1 MAKELFRYTP
11 ALEDPQNLKDLSVS
25 RDKELK
31 RILRA
36 LKEGADK
43 KGNQHF
49 LLVGPRGI
57 GKTHLLLLIY
67 HGTTG
72 NITWNELCQH
82 LNDSWEPILFAEE
95 EYRMISLPDLFLE
108 IVARLRQEAPDEK
121 LSLLTQRIDSVPL
134 PGDAEQEAV
143 LEYLSNRRRETGKKF
158 LLLLDNLQDIL
169 PYFTE
174 EDQGRLRDILMS
186 KDIFMLIGTA
196 PTLFDAVMNYQAAFY
211 NFFEV
216 IWLRE
221 IEVEQVKELIE
232 KRLKLDGRDELL
244 GKLDDYGDRLR
255 AIVHLT
261 GGNPRL
267 ILSLYRIFT
276 ESEIL
281 EVERDF
287 IKLLDEMTPYF
298 QNRMK
303 SLSPQQRKVL
313 DAVSLMDGPSS
324 PTEIARFARLP
335 VNVTNTQLKRLREA
349 GFVRTLKEKKRK
361 TLYDVSER
369 LFRMWRQMRV
379 EAGRKRVHFIT
390 KFIEIW
396 FSQKELAEQLRELL
410 GELDTSL
417 VKGAAEE
424 VREIIDKLYYIQEA
438 APSSLHA
445 AAHLSRVYGF
455 VEVGDLATA
464 EREASALLTDAQQK
478 GDKELLAQGLW
489 GVAFVQQRQGKTDK
503 EIGTLKEYLEL
514 EPENPDVWRSLAS
527 AYRKIEE
534 YDKAIDCYRKAV
546 EIEPDT
552 SDTWFN
558 MGDAY
563 TEKGDY
569 NEAILCYTKAT
580 KIDPAMREAW
590 GNMGNAYASQGG
602 YDDAVRCY
610 RKVLKIEPAD
620 NLAWY
625 GMGNVYCEKGQYDD
639 AVRCYRKVLKI
650 EPADNLAWYGMG
662 NVYREKGQY
671 DKAIHCYRKALKI
684 KPEMREAWGNM
695 GNTYRGKNEY
705 EEAIRCYRKV
715 LKIKPDDHLA
725 WYNLGVSYFVQD
737 NYDETVASYTKAL
750 EFAKEET
757 DIVSSLL
764 GRSQAFSLRGSNS
777 SALKDAEKAYRL
789 AEKANAKSL
798 LITAALLI
806 ITASLDLSL
815 KSAAKGRYEK
825 AIEHLRRALQYSP
838 VAPSDVTQETVGIY
852 FKGLLETKKQELLD
866 KALQLVERSS
876 QADLIEFLKPYR
888 AALQYLETKDK
899 SVLNRLIPEL
909 KGVVEE
915 MVKKLEEDE

>member
-95 EYRMISLPDLFLE
+95 EYRMISFPDLLLE
-108 IVARLRQEAPDEK
+108 IVGRLRQEAPDEK
-121 LSLLTQRIDSVPL
+121 LSQLTQRIDSVPL
-134 PGDAEQEAV
+134 PGNTEQEAV

-169 PYFTE
+169 PHFTE
-174 EDQGRLRDILMS
+174 EDQGRLRSILMS
-186 KDIFMLIGTA
+186 EDIFMLIGTA
-196 PTLFDAVMNYQAAFY
+196 PTLFGAVMNYEAPFY
-211 NFFEV
+211 NFFET
-216 IWLRE
+216 IWLQE
-221 IEVEQVKELIE
+221 IEVAQVKELIE
-232 KRLKLDGRDELL
+232 KRLKLDERDELL
-244 GKLDDYGDRLR
+244 GKLDDYEGRLR

-298 QNRMK
+298 QDRMK

-396 FSQKELAEQLRELL
+396 FSQKELAKQLRELL
-410 GELDTSL
+410 GKLDTSL
-417 VKGAAEE
+417 GKRSVEE
-424 VREIIDKLYYIQEA
+424 VRGIIDKIYYIQEA
-438 APSSLHA
+438 TPAPLCM
-445 AAHLSRVYGF
+445 AAHLSRLDGLVK
-455 VEVGDLATA
+455 VGDLTIA
-464 EREASALLTDAQQK
+464 EREASAFLAKAQEK
-478 GDKELLAQGLW
+478 GDKEFLAQALL

-503 EIGTLKEYLEL
+503 EIGTLKDYLEL
-514 EPENPDVWRSLAS
+514 EPADPDAWHILAS

-534 YDKAIDCYRKAV
+534 YDEAIRCYRKAV
-546 EIEPDT
+546 ETKPEMTEAWNEMGGVYFKEGKYDEAGRCCQKALEITPDEA
-552 SDTWFN
+552 SNWYN
-558 MGDAY
+558 MGSVY
-563 TEKGDY
+563 SEKRDY
-569 NEAILCYTKAT
+569 DEAI
-580 KIDPAMREAW
+580 R
-590 GNMGNAYASQGG
+590 
-602 YDDAVRCY
+602 
-610 RKVLKIEPAD
+610 
-620 NLAWY
+620 
-625 GMGNVYCEKGQYDD
+625 
-639 AVRCYRKVLKI
+639 
-650 EPADNLAWYGMG
+650 
-662 NVYREKGQY
+662 
-671 DKAIHCYRKALKI
+671 CYRKALEI

-695 GNTYRGKNEY
+695 GNTYREKSEH

-715 LKIKPDDHLA
+715 LEIKPDDSLMIISPGII
-725 WYNLGVSYFVQD
+725 LVSPILRKVTMTRPLHPIQ
-737 NYDETVASYTKAL
+737 TP
-750 EFAKEET
+750 
-757 DIVSSLL
+757 SSLL
-764 GRSQAFSLRGSNS
+764 
-777 SALKDAEKAYRL
+777 
-789 AEKANAKSL
+789 
-798 LITAALLI
+798 
-806 ITASLDLSL
+806 
-815 KSAAKGRYEK
+815 
-825 AIEHLRRALQYSP
+825 
-838 VAPSDVTQETVGIY
+838 
-852 FKGLLETKKQELLD
+852 KKRQT
-866 KALQLVERSS
+866 SFP
-876 QADLIEFLKPYR
+876 IF
-888 AALQYLETKDK
+888 
-899 SVLNRLIPEL
+899 
-909 KGVVEE
+909 
-915 MVKKLEEDE
+915 

>member
-1 MAKELFRYTP
+1 MPKELFRYTP
-11 ALEDPQNLKDLSVS
+11 ALEDPQILKDLSVS

-49 LLVGPRGI
+49 LLVGQRGI

-95 EYRMISLPDLFLE
+95 EYRMISLPDLLLE

-121 LSLLTQRIDSVPL
+121 LAQLTQRIDSVPL

-158 LLLLDNLQDIL
+158 LLFLDNLQDIL
-169 PYFTE
+169 PHFTE
-174 EDQGRLRDILMS
+174 EDQGRLRGILMS
-186 KDIFMLIGTA
+186 KDTFMLIGTA
-196 PTLFDAVMNYQAAFY
+196 PTLFGAVMNYEAPFY
-211 NFFEV
+211 NFFET
-216 IWLRE
+216 IWLQE

-232 KRLKLDGRDELL
+232 KRLKLDGRDDLL
-244 GKLDDYGDRLR
+244 GKLDDYEGRLR

-298 QNRMK
+298 QDRMK

-361 TLYDVSER
+361 TLYDASER

-417 VKGAAEE
+417 VKGSVEE
-424 VREIIDKLYYIQEA
+424 ARGIIDKIYYIQEA
-438 APSSLHA
+438 TPAPLRM
-445 AAHLSRVYGF
+445 AAHLSRIDGLVK
-455 VEVGDLATA
+455 VGDLTIAD
-464 EREASALLTDAQQK
+464 REASAFLAEAQEK
-478 GDKELLAQGLW
+478 EDKEFLAQALW
-489 GVAFVQQRQGKTDK
+489 GVAFVQQKQGETDK
-503 EIGTLKEYLEL
+503 EIGTLKDYLEL
-514 EPENPDVWRSLAS
+514 EPEDPDAWHILAS
-527 AYRKIEE
+527 AYRKIGE
-534 YDKAIDCYRKAV
+534 YD
-546 EIEPDT
+546 
-552 SDTWFN
+552 
-558 MGDAY
+558 
-563 TEKGDY
+563 
-569 NEAILCYTKAT
+569 
-580 KIDPAMREAW
+580 
-590 GNMGNAYASQGG
+590 
-602 YDDAVRCY
+602 
-610 RKVLKIEPAD
+610 
-620 NLAWY
+620 
-625 GMGNVYCEKGQYDD
+625 
-639 AVRCYRKVLKI
+639 
-650 EPADNLAWYGMG
+650 
-662 NVYREKGQY
+662 
-671 DKAIHCYRKALKI
+671 
-684 KPEMREAWGNM
+684 
-695 GNTYRGKNEY
+695 
-705 EEAIRCYRKV
+705 EAIRCYRKA
-715 LKIKPDDHLA
+715 LEIKPDTSDAWFSMGNAYHEKRDYDEAIRCYRKALEIEPEMHETWYNMANTYHEKSEYGEAICCYRKVLEIEPDYHLA
-725 WYNLGVSYFVQD
+725 WYNLGVSYLMED
-737 NYDETVASYTKAL
+737 DYDEAVAAYTKAL

-757 DIVSSLL
+757 DIVSNLL
-764 GRSQAFSLRGSNS
+764 GRSQTFGLRGSNS

-789 AEKANAKSL
+789 AKKATAEL
-798 LITAALLI
+798 PRTRAALF
-806 ITASLDLSL
+806 ITLASLTLSS
-815 KSAAKGRYEK
+815 KNADKGRYERAIKQLQK
-825 AIEHLRRALQYSP
+825 ASQYFS
-838 VAPSDVTQETVGIY
+838 VLLSDEGQEIVGIY
-852 FKGLLETKKQELLD
+852 FKSLLRTKNQNLLNR
-866 KALQLVERSS
+866 ALQVIE
-876 QADLIEFLKPYR
+876 QTDQPDLIEFLKPYR
-888 AALQYLETKDK
+888 AALRYLETKDK

-909 KGVVEE
+909 KGVTEE
-915 MVKKLEEDE
+915 MVKKLEEDD

>member
-95 EYRMISLPDLFLE
+95 EYRMISFPDLLLE
-108 IVARLRQEAPDEK
+108 IVGRLRQEAPDEK
-121 LSLLTQRIDSVPL
+121 LSQLTQRIDSVPL

-143 LEYLSNRRRETGKKF
+143 LEYLSNRRRESGKKF

-169 PYFTE
+169 PHFTE
-174 EDQGRLRDILMS
+174 EDQGRLRSILMS
-186 KDIFMLIGTA
+186 EDIFMLVGTA
-196 PTLFDAVMNYQAAFY
+196 PTLFGAVRNYEAPFY
-211 NFFEV
+211 NFFET
-216 IWLRE
+216 IWLQE
-221 IEVEQVKELIE
+221 IEVAQVKELIE

-244 GKLDDYGDRLR
+244 GKLDDYEGRLR

-267 ILSLYRIFT
+267 ILSLYQIFT

-298 QNRMK
+298 QDRMK

-390 KFIEIW
+390 KFIEVW
-396 FSQKELAEQLRELL
+396 FSHKESAEQLRELL

-417 VKGAAEE
+417 VEGSAEE
-424 VREIIDKLYYIQEA
+424 TRGIIDRLYYIQEA

-445 AAHLSRVYGF
+445 AAHLSRVYGL
-455 VEVGDLATA
+455 VKLGDLATA
-464 EREASALLTDAQQK
+464 EREANVLLAEAREK
-478 GDKELLAQGLW
+478 GDKESLGLALW
-489 GVAFVQQRQGKTDK
+489 GVAFVQQRQEKTDK
-503 EIGTLKEYLEL
+503 EIGTLKELSEL
-514 EPENPDVWRSLAS
+514 EPENPDVWQNLAS

-534 YDKAIDCYRKAV
+534 YDKAIHCYRKAV

-563 TEKGDY
+563 REKKDY
-569 NEAILCYTKAT
+569 DEAI
-580 KIDPAMREAW
+580 
-590 GNMGNAYASQGG
+590 
-602 YDDAVRCY
+602 RCY
-610 RKVLKIEPAD
+610 SKTLE
-620 NLAWY
+620 
-625 GMGNVYCEKGQYDD
+625 
-639 AVRCYRKVLKI
+639 
-650 EPADNLAWYGMG
+650 
-662 NVYREKGQY
+662 
-671 DKAIHCYRKALKI
+671 I

-695 GNTYRGKNEY
+695 GNTYREKNEH

-715 LKIKPDDHLA
+715 LAIKPDDHFA
-725 WYNLGVSYFVQD
+725 WYNLGVLYFMQD
-737 NYDETVASYTKAL
+737 NYDETIESYTNAL
-750 EFAKEET
+750 KFAKETT
-757 DIVSSLL
+757 DIVSNFL
-764 GRSQAFSLRGSNS
+764 GRSQAFGIRGSNS

-789 AEKANAKSL
+789 AKKATAEPPRT
-798 LITAALLI
+798 TAALF
-806 ITASLDLSL
+806 ITIASLGLSL
-815 KSAAKGRYEK
+815 KNAAGGRYEK
-825 AIEHLRRALQYSP
+825 AIEHLRRVLQYSP
-838 VAPSDVTQETVGIY
+838 VAPSDVMQEIIGIY
-852 FKGLLETKKQELLD
+852 FKSLLETKNQELLD
-866 KALQLVERSS
+866 KFLQVIEQSD
-876 QADLIEFLKPYR
+876 QTDLIEFLKPYR
-888 AALQYLETKDK
+888 AALQYLKTKDR
-899 SVLNRLIPEL
+899 SILNRLVPEIREI
-909 KGVVEE
+909 VEE
-915 MVKKLEEDE
+915 MAEKVKEDE

>member
-95 EYRMISLPDLFLE
+95 EYRMISLPDLLLE

-121 LSLLTQRIDSVPL
+121 LSQLTQRIDSVPL
-134 PGDAEQEAV
+134 PGNAEQEAV

-169 PYFTE
+169 PHFTE
-174 EDQGRLRDILMS
+174 EDQGRLRSILMS

-196 PTLFDAVMNYQAAFY
+196 PTLFDAVMDYQAAFY

-216 IWLRE
+216 IWLQE

-244 GKLDDYGDRLR
+244 GKLDDYEGRLR

-281 EVERDF
+281 EVESDF

-298 QNRMK
+298 QDRMK

-313 DAVSLMDGPSS
+313 DAISLLDGPSS

-410 GELDTSL
+410 GELDTLLSE
-417 VKGAAEE
+417 GAVEE
-424 VREIIDKLYYIQEA
+424 ARGIIDRLYYIQEA
-438 APSSLHA
+438 ASAPLHVT
-445 AAHLSRVYGF
+445 AHLSRVYGL
-455 VEVGDLATA
+455 VKVRDLAAA
-464 EREASALLTDAQQK
+464 EREANAFLAKAQEK
-478 GDKELLAQGLW
+478 GDKEFLAQALS

-503 EIGTLKEYLEL
+503 EIGTLKDYLEL
-514 EPENPDVWRSLAS
+514 KPENPNAWRNLAS
-527 AYRKIEE
+527 AYRKIGE
-534 YDKAIDCYRKAV
+534 YDGAIRCYREV
-546 EIEPDT
+546 LEIKPDT
-552 SDTWFN
+552 FDAWFS
-558 MGDAY
+558 MGDVY
-563 TEKGDY
+563 TEEGDY
-569 NEAILCYTKAT
+569 NEAILCYKEVTE
-580 KIDPAMREAW
+580 INPAR
-590 GNMGNAYASQGG
+590 
-602 YDDAVRCY
+602 
-610 RKVLKIEPAD
+610 
-620 NLAWY
+620 
-625 GMGNVYCEKGQYDD
+625 
-639 AVRCYRKVLKI
+639 
-650 EPADNLAWYGMG
+650 
-662 NVYREKGQY
+662 
-671 DKAIHCYRKALKI
+671 
-684 KPEMREAWGNM
+684 REAWGNM
-695 GNTYRGKNEY
+695 GNTYSMKGEY
-705 EEAIRCYRKV
+705 DEALQCYQKVLKIEPDDALAWYALGNANVMKSEYDEAIRCYRKV

-725 WYNLGVSYFVQD
+725 WHNLGVIYFTQD
-737 NYDETVASYTKAL
+737 NYDEAIASYTDAL
-750 EFAKEET
+750 KFAKEET
-757 DIVSSLL
+757 DIVSILL
-764 GRSQAFSLRGSNS
+764 GRSQALGLRGSNS
-777 SALKDAEKAYRL
+777 SALKDAENAYRL
-789 AEKANAKSL
+789 AKEANAGPL
-798 LITAALLI
+798 LTTAALFI
-806 ITASLDLSL
+806 ITASLSLSS
-815 KSAAKGRYEK
+815 KSTARGRYEK
-825 AIEHLRRALQYSP
+825 AIDHLRRALQYSP
-838 VAPSDVTQETVGIY
+838 VAPSDVTQEIIGIY
-852 FKGLLETKKQELLD
+852 FKELLETKNQELLD
-866 KALQLVERSS
+866 KALQLIERSG

-888 AALQYLETKDK
+888 ATLQYLKTKNK

-909 KGVVEE
+909 KEIVEE
-915 MVKKLEEDE
+915 MVKKLEEDD

>member
-95 EYRMISLPDLFLE
+95 EYRMISFPDLLLE
-108 IVARLRQEAPDEK
+108 IVGRLRQESPDEK
-121 LSLLTQRIDSVPL
+121 LSQLTQRIDSVPL

-169 PYFTE
+169 PHFTE
-174 EDQGRLRDILMS
+174 EDQGRLRSILMS
-186 KDIFMLIGTA
+186 EDIFMLIGTA
-196 PTLFDAVMNYQAAFY
+196 PTLFGAVRNYEAPFY
-211 NFFEV
+211 NFFET
-216 IWLRE
+216 IWLQE
-221 IEVEQVKELIE
+221 IEVAQVKELIE

-244 GKLDDYGDRLR
+244 GKLDDYEGRLR

-298 QNRMK
+298 QDRMK

-417 VKGAAEE
+417 VEGSIEE
-424 VREIIDKLYYIQEA
+424 TRGIIDRLYYIQEA
-438 APSSLHA
+438 ASAPVHV
-445 AAHLSRVYGF
+445 AAHLSRIYGL
-455 VEVGDLATA
+455 VNIGDLATA
-464 EREASALLTDAQQK
+464 EQEASVFLTDAQQK
-478 GDKELLAQGLW
+478 GDKELRAQALW
-489 GVAFVQQRQGKTDK
+489 VVAFVQQIQEKTDK
-503 EIGTLKEYLEL
+503 EIGTLKDYLEL
-514 EPENPDVWRSLAS
+514 EPEDPNAWHNLAS
-527 AYRKIEE
+527 AYRMIGE
-534 YDKAIDCYRKAV
+534 
-546 EIEPDT
+546 
-552 SDTWFN
+552 
-558 MGDAY
+558 
-563 TEKGDY
+563 Y
-569 NEAILCYTKAT
+569 NEAI
-580 KIDPAMREAW
+580 
-590 GNMGNAYASQGG
+590 S
-602 YDDAVRCY
+602 
-610 RKVLKIEPAD
+610 
-620 NLAWY
+620 
-625 GMGNVYCEKGQYDD
+625 
-639 AVRCYRKVLKI
+639 
-650 EPADNLAWYGMG
+650 
-662 NVYREKGQY
+662 
-671 DKAIHCYRKALKI
+671 CYRKALEI
-684 KPEMREAWGNM
+684 KPDTSDAWFSMGSAYREKKDYDEAIRCYRKALEIEPEMRQAWGNM
-695 GNTYRGKNEY
+695 GNTYREKSEH

-715 LKIKPDDHLA
+715 LEIKPDDHFA
-725 WYNLGVSYFVQD
+725 WHNLGIAYFAEG
-737 NYDETVASYTKAL
+737 NYDEAIASHTNAL
-750 EFAKEET
+750 QFAKEAA
-757 DIVSSLL
+757 DIVLILL
-764 GRSQAFSLRGSNS
+764 GRSEALGLRGSNS
-777 SALKDAEKAYRL
+777 SALKDAKNAYRF
-789 AEKANAKSL
+789 AEKANAEPL
-798 LITAALLI
+798 MIAAASSI
-806 ITASLDLSL
+806 IAASLVLSL
-815 KSAAKGRYEK
+815 KNAARGRYEK
-825 AIEHLRRALQYSP
+825 AIEHLRRALQHLSIASP
-838 VAPSDVTQETVGIY
+838 NIAQEFVGIY
-852 FKGLLETKKQELLD
+852 FKDLLETRNEEMLD
-866 KALQLVERSS
+866 KALQFIEQSD
-876 QADLIEFLKPYR
+876 QPDLIELLKPYR
-888 AALQYLETKDK
+888 AALQYLKTKDV
-899 SVLNRLIPEL
+899 SILNRLVPEIREI
-909 KGVVEE
+909 VEE
-915 MVKKLEEDE
+915 MAEKVKEHE